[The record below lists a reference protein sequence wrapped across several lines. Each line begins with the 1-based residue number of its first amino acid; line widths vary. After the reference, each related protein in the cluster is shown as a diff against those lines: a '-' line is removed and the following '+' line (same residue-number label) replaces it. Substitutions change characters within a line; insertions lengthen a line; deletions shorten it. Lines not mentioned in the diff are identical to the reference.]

1 MAKKNNVAKR
11 SIELKEVVLDKV
23 DNRLVLCSEDLMEP
37 LDFNSVVEQ
46 FVGCVVDL
54 SIVENV
60 VILSNKEVRGSHNE

>member
-11 SIELKEVVLDKV
+11 SIELKEVMLDKV
-23 DNRLVLCSEDLMEP
+23 DDRLVLKSDELMEP
-37 LDFNSVVEQ
+37 LDFNTVVEQ

-60 VILSNKEVRGSHNE
+60 VILSNEELKG